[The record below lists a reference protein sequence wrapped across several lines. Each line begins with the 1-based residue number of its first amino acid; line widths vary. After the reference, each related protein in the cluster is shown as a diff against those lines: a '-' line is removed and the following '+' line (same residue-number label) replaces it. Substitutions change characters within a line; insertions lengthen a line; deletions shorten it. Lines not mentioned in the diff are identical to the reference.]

1 MARGARL
8 LQKNG
13 VRAPE
18 QRTGSIQILV
28 TIGMPVYNGDAYIEQ
43 AVDSILGQTLGDF
56 ELIISDNASTDR
68 TRQICQRYAKTDSRV
83 RYHRNGR
90 NVGAARNYNWTVR
103 HARGSFFKWAA
114 HDDLCDSRY
123 LERCVE
129 PLESDSEVVLCYPRT
144 RVIDEQGNDMG
155 PYPDNMHLMSDGGFR
170 RFRDVLFREEGECNA
185 VFGLIRTGVLRRTG
199 IIGAYPASDVVLL
212 GELAMN
218 GKFFEVDEVLFKRR
232 DHPQTSIRA
241 NESESEKA
249 EWFDPAKRNRKP
261 RNHWRWTGEYLKAIG
276 RADLPPGDKLRCYG
290 VLAGWVRVHGRRM
303 IRELKQ

>member
-1 MARGARL
+1 
-8 LQKNG
+8 
-13 VRAPE
+13 
-18 QRTGSIQILV
+18 V

-68 TRQICQRYAKTDSRV
+68 TRQICQRYTKTDSRI
-83 RYHRNGR
+83 RYHRNGQ
-90 NVGAARNYNWTVR
+90 NVGAARNYNWTVGQ
-103 HARGSFFKWAA
+103 ARGSFFKWAA

-129 PLESDSEVVLCYPRT
+129 PLENDSEVVLCYPRT
-144 RVIDEQGNDMG
+144 RIIDGQGNDKG
-155 PYPDNMHLMSDGGFR
+155 PYPDNMHLMSDSGSR
-170 RFRDVLFREEGECNA
+170 RFRDVLYRDQGECNA

-199 IIGAYPASDVVLL
+199 IIGAYPASDIVLL

-218 GKFFEVDEVLFKRR
+218 GKFFEVDEALFRRR

-241 NESESEKA
+241 NESESDKA
-249 EWFDPAKRNRKP
+249 EWFDPGRRNRNP
-261 RNHWRWTGEYLKAIG
+261 RNHWRWTGEYIRAIG

-290 VLAGWVRVHGRRM
+290 VLAGWVRVHARRM
-303 IRELKQ
+303 IQELKM